1 VQRLPGLDHD
11 VRSPIF
17 NVKRLEDKN
26 DVEIVADVE
35 KVIQMID
42 NYTHK
47 EWECAQ
53 KILKHQGQVNRVFY
67 EMGVAYSP
75 RLIPPT
81 AGKKMQPLGNIES
94 EPAEASRKGKSS
106 KAARMTEGAPKSAKA
121 QDVLATRK
129 ADAAKTT
136 LPPLAEKSSKLLK
149 INENLACRKEEA
161 KVAAAEREK
170 NKIHESSPTVDL
182 EKKVVSKKR
191 PASASEKEKR
201 VVAKEKGP
209 DDDEPARKRAQVDP
223 VTETDE
229 DVDILSTPQIQ
240 PHTFYPPKGSTQ
252 NQLKNCQLQLR
263 SIRKN
268 WKHPTPGASAWPK

>member
-1 VQRLPGLDHD
+1 LSQDG
-11 VRSPIF
+11 
-17 NVKRLEDKN
+17 
-26 DVEIVADVE
+26 
-35 KVIQMID
+35 
-42 NYTHK
+42 
-47 EWECAQ
+47 
-53 KILKHQGQVNRVFY
+53 G
-67 EMGVAYSP
+67 G
-75 RLIPPT
+75 
-81 AGKKMQPLGNIES
+81 ES
-94 EPAEASRKGKSS
+94 GCRRKG
-106 KAARMTEGAPKSAKA
+106 
-121 QDVLATRK
+121 
-129 ADAAKTT
+129 
-136 LPPLAEKSSKLLK
+136 EK
-149 INENLACRKEEA
+149 E
-161 KVAAAEREK
+161 
-170 NKIHESSPTVDL
+170 IHESSPTVDL